1 MLKDS
6 PRTTLNLQI
15 KYSKQSLQLHGCKA
29 NKLQFS
35 FSFHALEGEYVVKRF
50 FLKRF
55 NMIAKLCQ
63 KFDFE
68 SLKIYNKKTLTDE
81 LMMILDEIL
90 CQNRVRTYHF

>member
-1 MLKDS
+1 M
-6 PRTTLNLQI
+6 
-15 KYSKQSLQLHGCKA
+15 HGCKA
-29 NKLQFS
+29 NKLEFS

-68 SLKIYNKKTLTDE
+68 SLKIYSKKTLTDE